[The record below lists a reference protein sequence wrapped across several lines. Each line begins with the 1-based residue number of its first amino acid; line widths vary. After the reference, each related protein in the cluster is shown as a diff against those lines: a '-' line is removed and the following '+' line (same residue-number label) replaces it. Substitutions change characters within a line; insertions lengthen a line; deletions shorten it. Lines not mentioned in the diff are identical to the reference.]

1 MDGVPSNGKRGRRA
15 VRPDPA
21 DGPVAEFAHRLWELK
36 DAAGDPSY
44 DRMRDELGAAASRSA
59 LSAAARGR
67 ELPSWETTWE
77 FVRCLAVSRL
87 GDNEAVVRAD
97 WQARWSAAR
106 EAAAQAPGPGL
117 VPAPAP
123 ESVPAVEPAV
133 ESATTAGRAMLDRR
147 RLVTV
152 VVVVVVVLIV
162 AAGVAF
168 FAFDGKEQQA
178 APPPADPYPVPG
190 DASEFVRDVSIP
202 DGSGVRRGQQFVKVW
217 ELRNTGS
224 VRWVDRYLQRVGG
237 SETTADCRT
246 PARVPVPTTE
256 PGHTVQVAVPVDPQ
270 GDGICKVYWK
280 MVDTAGKQVLPAAR
294 GVYFLVTVTA

>member
-97 WQARWSAAR
+97 WRARWSAAR
-106 EAAAQAPGPGL
+106 EAAARAPEPGSASASVS
-117 VPAPAP
+117 VPEP
-123 ESVPAVEPAV
+123 ESVPEVEPA
-133 ESATTAGRAMLDRR
+133 SA
-147 RLVTV
+147 
-152 VVVVVVVLIV
+152 
-162 AAGVAF
+162 
-168 FAFDGKEQQA
+168 A
-178 APPPADPYPVPG
+178 APRH
-190 DASEFVRDVSIP
+190 S
-202 DGSGVRRGQQFVKVW
+202 
-217 ELRNTGS
+217 TG
-224 VRWVDRYLQRVGG
+224 GG
-237 SETTADCRT
+237 
-246 PARVPVPTTE
+246 
-256 PGHTVQVAVPVDPQ
+256 
-270 GDGICKVYWK
+270 W
-280 MVDTAGKQVLPAAR
+280 
-294 GVYFLVTVTA
+294 